1 MRYESSYRDFDEF
14 VRDVLKPNTGAAWSV
29 DQFVDELFLED
40 DYEFIPG
47 ITKPKP
53 EDEEDDWGD

>member
-1 MRYESSYRDFDEF
+1 MKYENSYRDFDEF
-14 VRDVLKPNTGAAWSV
+14 VRDVLKPNSGPAWSV

-47 ITKPKP
+47 ITAKK
-53 EDEEDDWGD
+53 EEDGDDWE

>member
-1 MRYESSYRDFDEF
+1 MKYESSYKDFDEF
-14 VRDVLKPNTGAAWSV
+14 VRDVLKPNSGPAWSV

-47 ITKPKP
+47 ITGKK
-53 EDEEDDWGD
+53 EEEEDDWE